1 MKFLPTTLMLSCALV
16 LTACDS
22 ASEPT
27 GQVVATVNGKE
38 ITSTQLDAEMGPLR
52 AGSTEEQ
59 QQMRRAALQQIIN
72 RYLLADAAEKQ
83 ELANTPTGAIAKQK
97 AEQIAY
103 VALLQQS
110 LGRDVPT
117 VSTDE
122 VQQFILDNPDLFSA
136 RKIFL
141 VEQIAIIAPRA
152 NIIKELEPLTT
163 FDQVQAVL
171 SKYNLPTRTSMGV
184 IDALTM
190 EPGAVRQIAALKPNE
205 IFLLPKDGN
214 FTVNQI
220 RETRVEPVTGEIA
233 TKVASDL
240 LQSARTNQQIYSR
253 LSEILRDGMKTV
265 RYNKAL
271 DLAPRKDEV
280 QGSLGPAPG
289 SAAN

>member
-1 MKFLPTTLMLSCALV
+1 MKFLSTTLMLSCVLV
-16 LTACDS
+16 LTGCNS

-27 GQVVATVNGKE
+27 GQVVATVDGKE

-83 ELANTPTGAIAKQK
+83 DLANTPTGAIAKQK

-103 VALLQQS
+103 VTLLQRS
-110 LGRDVPT
+110 LGRNVP
-117 VSTDE
+117 VISADE
-122 VQQFILDNPDLFSA
+122 VQQFILDNPDLFGA

-141 VEQIAIIAPRA
+141 VEQIGIGSPSP

-163 FDQVQAVL
+163 IEQVQAVL
-171 SKYNLPTRTSMGV
+171 AKYNLPTRTSMGV
-184 IDALTM
+184 IDALAM
-190 EPGAVRQIAALKPNE
+190 EPGAVRQIAALKQNE
-205 IFLLPKDGN
+205 IFVLPKEGD

-220 RETRVEPVTGEIA
+220 RETRIEPVTGETAAKI
-233 TKVASDL
+233 ASDL
-240 LQSARTNQQIYSR
+240 LQTARTNQQVYSR

-265 RYNKAL
+265 RYNRAL
-271 DLAPRKDEV
+271 DLAPRKGET
-280 QGSLGPAPG
+280 QQSLGPAPAT
-289 SAAN
+289 AAN

>member
-16 LTACDS
+16 LTACNS

>member
-1 MKFLPTTLMLSCALV
+1 MKFLSTTLVLSSALM
-16 LTACDS
+16 LTACNS

-83 ELANTPTGAIAKQK
+83 DLANTPAGAIAKQK

-103 VALLQQS
+103 VTLLQQS
-110 LGRDVPT
+110 LGRNVPT
-117 VSTDE
+117 ISADE
-122 VQQFILDNPDLFSA
+122 VQQFILDNPDLFGA

-141 VEQIAIIAPRA
+141 VEQIAIASPSA
-152 NIIKELEPLTT
+152 SLIKELEPLTT
-163 FDQVQAVL
+163 IDQVRAVL
-171 SKYNLPTRTSMGV
+171 AKYSLPTHTSMGV
-184 IDALTM
+184 IDALAM
-190 EPGAVRQIAALKPNE
+190 EPGAVRQIAALKQNE
-205 IFLLPKDGN
+205 IFLLPKDGD
-214 FTVNQI
+214 FTVNLI
-220 RETRVEPVTGEIA
+220 RETRVEPVVGEAA
-233 TKVASDL
+233 TKIAGDL
-240 LQSARTNQQIYSR
+240 LQNARTNQQVYTR

-271 DLAPRKDEV
+271 DLAPRKGEA
-280 QGSLGPAPG
+280 QKSLGPAPRPG
-289 SAAN
+289 GK

>member
-16 LTACDS
+16 LTACNS

-103 VALLQQS
+103 VALLQRS